1 MGAQRAAGL
10 CIYFGDVRCLGFYI
24 GQCPMFQKYWRWAD
38 ECGSFWGKKEKTGLC
53 FYFGEGTMSRFLCWA
68 VANVSKILVMGQSM
82 WLLLKEKKKKS
93 TGGPLPN

>member
-1 MGAQRAAGL
+1 
-10 CIYFGDVRCLGFYI
+10 
-24 GQCPMFQKYWRWAD
+24 
-38 ECGSFWGKKEKTGLC
+38 
-53 FYFGEGTMSRFLCWA
+53 MSRLLCWA